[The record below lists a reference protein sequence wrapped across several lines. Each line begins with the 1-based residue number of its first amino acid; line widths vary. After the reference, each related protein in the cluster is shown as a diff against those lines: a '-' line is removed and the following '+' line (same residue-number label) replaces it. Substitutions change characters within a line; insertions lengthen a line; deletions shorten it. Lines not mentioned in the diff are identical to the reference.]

1 LGPAR
6 LGEEPEDR
14 LPEGTPEAGTDE
26 RSPSTLGR
34 VAAVGSLVAAVVL
47 VAFLMFGSSGEYR
60 IKARFENAG
69 QVVNGGLVEIAG
81 KQVGTISDQRLT
93 DDGVAELTLSIDEE
107 WGPIPRGTHAQIRQF
122 GLSAPASRYVELRLP
137 HGERRGNL
145 RDGDVL
151 GLDST
156 TAHVD
161 IDTIFTIFNKRT
173 RESLKGVYRGSARQY
188 RSQGRNANEG
198 WLYLDPAFVS
208 ASRLF
213 RELDRDE
220 DSLRR
225 FLNESS
231 RLVGDVAER
240 RDDLAGLVSNLAD
253 TTGAIARPRPG
264 LAEAINR
271 LPPFMRQ
278 ANTTYVNLRAA
289 FDDLDPLVNDAK
301 PVAKELRPYTRELRR
316 FVVDAEPTIKD
327 LAAIVARRGRDNDL
341 VELNRAIP
349 PLRDIAVGPVRRN
362 GKKREGALPESAEAL
377 AHATPRVA
385 FARPYSVDFTGWLD
399 DFSHTGVFDA
409 LGGFSRVGQHVNAF
423 TFKNGVLE
431 PLAPSLRGQQLK
443 DQLKTGQTDRCPGA
457 IERDPG
463 DGSTPWKPYP
473 DFPCDPRQIPVGR

>member
-1 LGPAR
+1 
-6 LGEEPEDR
+6 
-14 LPEGTPEAGTDE
+14 
-26 RSPSTLGR
+26 

-47 VAFLMFGSSGEYR
+47 VAFLMFGSGGEYR
-60 IKARFENAG
+60 IKAQFENAG
-69 QVVNGGLVEIAG
+69 QVVRGGLVEIAG
-81 KQVGTISDQRLT
+81 KQVGTVSDQHLT
-93 DDGVAELTLSIDEE
+93 DDGHAELTLSIDEE
-107 WGPIPRGTHAQIRQF
+107 WAPIPRGTHAQIRQF
-122 GLSAPASRYVELRLP
+122 GLSGPASRYVELRLP
-137 HGERRGNL
+137 RGPRRDDLPEG
-145 RDGDVL
+145 GVL

-156 TAHVD
+156 TGHVD

-173 RESLKGVYRGSARQY
+173 RESLKGVFRGSARQY
-188 RSQGRNANEG
+188 DRQGKDANEG
-198 WLYLDPAFVS
+198 WLYLDPALVS

-225 FLNESS
+225 FVNESA

-240 RDDLAGLVSNLAD
+240 RNDLAGLVSNLAD
-253 TTGAIARPRPG
+253 TTGAIGRPRPG

-278 ANTTYVNLRAA
+278 ANTTYLNLRST

-316 FVVDAEPTIKD
+316 LVVDAEPTIRD

-341 VELNRAIP
+341 VEMNRAIP
-349 PLRDIAVGPVRRN
+349 ALRHIAVGPVRRN
-362 GKKREGALPESAEAL
+362 GKERDGALPATAEAL

-385 FARPYSVDFTGWLD
+385 FSRHYSVDFTGWLD

-409 LGGFSRVGQHVNAF
+409 LGAFSRVGQHVNAF

-431 PLAPSLRGQQLK
+431 PLAPALRGQQLK
-443 DQLKTGQTDRCPGA
+443 EQLETGQTDRCPGA
-457 IERDPG
+457 IERDLG

-473 DFPCDPRQIPVGR
+473 DFPCDPKQLPVGR